1 MSLVSLLIF
10 FINFKH
16 PCWLK
21 VFFLFFFFFTKKQRD
36 ILNTS
41 TTDMDSLSQGVLQEW
56 RPHDWESISYPEQT
70 NKNSKWSF
78 WHLFI
83 NELMTRAETNRRELL
98 SILWVSH
105 CATALM
111 NDNDAIITS
120 FSESTRLDERHYGIC
135 LNTSEKKNVC
145 VKNLLLFIYVLHNCI

>member
-1 MSLVSLLIF
+1 
-10 FINFKH
+10 
-16 PCWLK
+16 
-21 VFFLFFFFFTKKQRD
+21 
-36 ILNTS
+36 
-41 TTDMDSLSQGVLQEW
+41 MDLLSQGVLQEW
-56 RPHDWESISYPEQT
+56 RPHDWESISYPMQT

-83 NELMTRAETNRRELL
+83 NELMTRAETNRREML

-120 FSESTRLDERHYGIC
+120 FSKSTRLDERHYGIF
-135 LNTSEKKNVC
+135 LNTSKKKNLC
-145 VKNLLLFIYVLHNCI
+145 VKNLKIEKFYLVTFCTIVFRNEYTIMITAIHKEVHVHSFANKTITIKFLKMQQEDFP